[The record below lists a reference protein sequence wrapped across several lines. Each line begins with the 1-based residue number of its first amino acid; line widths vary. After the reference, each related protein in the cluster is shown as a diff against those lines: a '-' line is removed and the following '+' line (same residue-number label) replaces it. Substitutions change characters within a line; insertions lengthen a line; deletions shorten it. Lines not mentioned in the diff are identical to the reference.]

1 MTIHAETMWAML
13 GTTLL
18 LNAFERTPIATHFV
32 LRLLKNEMCHKSNE
46 TEQQQFIMS
55 Y

>member
-18 LNAFERTPIATHFV
+18 LNAFEPTLSTTHLRTSSF
-32 LRLLKNEMCHKSNE
+32 E
-46 TEQQQFIMS
+46 